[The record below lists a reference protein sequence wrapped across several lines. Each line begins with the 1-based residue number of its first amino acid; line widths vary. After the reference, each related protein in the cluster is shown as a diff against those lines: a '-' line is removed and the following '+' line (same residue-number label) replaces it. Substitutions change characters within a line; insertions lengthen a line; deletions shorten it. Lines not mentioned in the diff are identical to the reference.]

1 MYSNKIGFF
10 LFIFTFVVSLNL
22 KNNVTPVLIQIQSN
36 NTNNEQYKSND
47 KEEHIKELSFLE
59 LIHKNL
65 KNISDLTKTHE
76 KIENFQKNLKLN
88 LNQIENKFNNT
99 FKTCSLNNTF
109 DLSNKC
115 NNKIL
120 NYNIALKEKTINFIN
135 QITEPINKKELN
147 LFDFNENIF
156 NEKYDNEEDKKFYF
170 ELLFNLQS
178 YYQYQDLD
186 EEKENKTELS
196 NLISKV
202 NEKDSE
208 FILNRN
214 AYAGMLIDKL
224 KFVLE
229 ERSQGDDL
237 FMEGKFLMQSYNEKI
252 KEYNNEI
259 NNINFHYEKNEKINS
274 LKNEIEKE
282 LNNKMKC
289 MEYIEKNER
298 CDDVNKINEYA
309 VSILNLQ
316 QNVFEKM
323 KKILD

>member
-1 MYSNKIGFF
+1 MYSNKIGFL
-10 LFIFTFVVSLNL
+10 LFIFTFVGSLNL
-22 KNNVTPVLIQIQSN
+22 KNNAIPVLIQIQSN

-76 KIENFQKNLKLN
+76 KIENFQKTLKLN

-99 FKTCSLNNTF
+99 FKTCSLNYTF

-237 FMEGKFLMQSYNEKI
+237 FMEGKFLMKSYNEKI

-259 NNINFHYEKNEKINS
+259 NNINFHSEKNEKINS

-282 LNNKMKC
+282 LNDKMVC

-298 CDDVNKINEYA
+298 CEDVNKINEYA

-316 QNVFEKM
+316 QDVFEKM